1 MLRAPRLP
9 FFNSLPFYAMPYD
22 PNLPVNNAKVRASEL
37 RGQFNG
43 LKELVDAVPTITGAV
58 VDAVNTVGPGE
69 PAGVEAEVV
78 ADVLHLSFDIPQG
91 AEGGQGLQGEPGP
104 QGETGGQ
111 GPPGDP
117 GGPQGPEGPQG
128 PPGEVSQAALDDA
141 VAGLSG
147 AIADA
152 VSGSSANSD
161 GVGLVGLVVSDPPT
175 QGELQA
181 VADKLDELIE
191 ALRRV

>member
-1 MLRAPRLP
+1 MA
-9 FFNSLPFYAMPYD
+9 YD
-22 PNLPVNNAKVRASEL
+22 PALPANGSPNSSAEM
-37 RGQFNG
+37 RGQFQG
-43 LKELVDAVPTITGAV
+43 LKALIDGVPTITGAV

-91 AEGGQGLQGEPGP
+91 AEGGQGPQGEPGP
-104 QGETGGQ
+104 QGETGEQ

-141 VAGLSG
+141 VAWLSG
-147 AIADA
+147 GIADA

-161 GVGLVGLVVSDPPT
+161 GVGLLGMAVSDPPT
-175 QGELQA
+175 QGEVQA
-181 VADKLDELIE
+181 VVDKLDELIS